1 MNTTTS
7 KPPIRLRRSII
18 WRAAIHALL
27 LFPVIVFATHLTAV
41 RFTDSRSFVWRL
53 KSLAVVSTRR
63 YVTLIIGNLDKPLRA
78 ENRRRNQERL
88 AAALVDNPYLSEEAQ
103 EAITANDEP
112 RDAQIAERVTDGF
125 TIPID
130 HERYGFV
137 EIVKSQYAKVSL
149 TFVRLEARSTAAVLL
164 IPWLVFLAAK
174 VITWMGRRLA
184 ETPERCL
191 ACGYQLGMTLRPR
204 CPECGQEFDEATR
217 AYLIGKNADVPLEA
231 IWEEQER
238 SARDTRHK

>member
-1 MNTTTS
+1 MV
-7 KPPIRLRRSII
+7 L
-18 WRAAIHALL
+18 
-27 LFPVIVFATHLTAV
+27 FATHLTVA
-41 RFTDSRSFVWRL
+41 RLADSRSFVWRV

-63 YVTLIIGNLDKPLRA
+63 YVTLVIGNIDKPLRA

-103 EAITANDEP
+103 EAITADDDP
-112 RDAQIAERVTDGF
+112 RDDQFTERVSDGF
-125 TIPID
+125 TLASD
-130 HERYGFV
+130 HERYGFL
-137 EIVKSQYAKVSL
+137 EIVKSQFANVNL

-164 IPWLVFLAAK
+164 IPWLAFLSAR
-174 VITWMGRRLA
+174 VISWMGRRLA

-204 CPECGQEFDEATR
+204 CPECGQKFDEATR

-231 IWEEQER
+231 IWEEQEN
-238 SARDTRHK
+238 SARGP